1 MVRKLPK
8 YLFAHPSQLTHDT
21 QTGPQ
26 VAQQQPPRTDKHV
39 RFLTSDGVVA
49 GGVYGP
55 APPPAPTPQ
64 FNWCSPAARPP
75 ATVPKKSQRRKVVA
89 DSPAPKTSLGGKN
102 SLDGKNNLR
111 GRNWNWWV
119 LSLLFY
125 KADLCLVPGQ
135 MGMR

>member
-75 ATVPKKSQRRKVVA
+75 ATVPKKSQQRKVRVVA
-89 DSPAPKTSLGGKN
+89 DSPAPKTSSGGKN
-102 SLDGKNNLR
+102 RLDGNNRLG

-119 LSLLFY
+119 LSLLF
-125 KADLCLVPGQ
+125 L
-135 MGMR
+135 